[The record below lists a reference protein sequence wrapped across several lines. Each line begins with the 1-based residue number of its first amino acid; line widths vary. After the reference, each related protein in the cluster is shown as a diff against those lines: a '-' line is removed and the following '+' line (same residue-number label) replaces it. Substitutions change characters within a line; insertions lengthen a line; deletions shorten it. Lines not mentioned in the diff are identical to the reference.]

1 MQSQQNVMMT
11 MMVNEEEEV
20 TVSDFLLCL
29 AIVYYC
35 MCLPVKMESTQQD
48 KSHASTNITE
58 EEGGEEEG
66 IEELETR

>member
-29 AIVYYC
+29 EIVYYC